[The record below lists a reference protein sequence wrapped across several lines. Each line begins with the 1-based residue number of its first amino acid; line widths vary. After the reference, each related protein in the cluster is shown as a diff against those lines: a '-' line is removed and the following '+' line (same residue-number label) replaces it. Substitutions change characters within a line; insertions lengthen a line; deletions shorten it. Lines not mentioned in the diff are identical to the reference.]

1 MVASEKISA
10 LNVERP
16 SDHPLPECLELLRN
30 RINLTTI
37 PFSERGSRL
46 MLSRKDDSLAI
57 RLAERWY
64 KLDGQLS
71 SYRTRKSVIT
81 NLVLLDGSGALLP
94 FTQSTLPNEVVLHTS
109 LGDVVIFFVD
119 GETLLFTLPAGPMGI
134 SFETTLD
141 TANVDR
147 RGGVLRMEGDIRRN
161 IAWTTNAHILAND
174 AEAFTTEEGVT
185 AQRVM
190 IIAESDGDDALML
203 NITPRLGFN
212 RYIPDIQ
219 KAREAAAQRWVE
231 WFQRAP
237 TVREDLRADYYYAW
251 WIMRSGLISTR
262 FYTTREAMTPSKIYY
277 VGVWQW
283 DAYFHALAYR
293 HVEPRLAADQLRI
306 VIDHQ
311 REDGMIPDAIHD
323 EGVVTRLNFPVEA
336 DVTKPPL
343 LAWTAW
349 KLYEMDGDREFLEEV
364 YEPIV
369 RWNRW
374 WLEQNDRDGNGLC
387 EYGHPFS
394 SGLDDSPLWDQ
405 GMPVEAPDLN
415 TYLVM
420 QMEALA
426 KIAREIGLKQEAE
439 EWDRK
444 SAAMAERMMEVMWD
458 EEAGL
463 FWALHEGK
471 RVDVRTP
478 FSLYPLMTGKIPPE
492 VTARLV
498 EHLTDPESFWT
509 RYPVPTVA
517 KNDPKY
523 APTVMWRGPVWLNVN
538 YLLIDGLQRAGYGD
552 IARELRRRTL
562 KMVNRAPDIFE
573 FYHPEDASIPPK
585 AAPLFGWSAALFIEL
600 AIQESVDH
608 NINRSHAPCGT

>member
-1 MVASEKISA
+1 MSSSA
-10 LNVERP
+10 HAAT
-16 SDHPLPECLELLRN
+16 DTLPECMQLLRD
-30 RINLTTI
+30 RINLTSI

-46 MLSRKDDSLAI
+46 MLFRKQDTLFI

-64 KLDGQLS
+64 KLDNQLS
-71 SYRTRKSVIT
+71 SYRTRKPVISALT
-81 NLVLLDGSGALLP
+81 ILDGNGTPLAFS
-94 FTQSTLPNEVVLHTS
+94 QQTLPSEVTLATTS
-109 LGDVVIFFVD
+109 GEVTICFVD
-119 GETLLFTLPAGPMGI
+119 GETLLFALPKGKVGI
-134 SFETTLD
+134 AFETTLD
-141 TANVDR
+141 TATVDR

-161 IAWTTNAHILAND
+161 IAWTTNAHILRD
-174 AEAFTTEEGVT
+174 EAVPFTTPEGVT
-185 AQRVM
+185 AQRVT
-190 IIAESDGDDALML
+190 IVVDSDGDDALL
-203 NITPRLGFN
+203 INITPRLGFN
-212 RYIPDIQ
+212 RYIPNIAQ
-219 KAREAAAQRWVE
+219 ARAVAAQRWIE
-231 WFQRAP
+231 WFARAP
-237 TVREDLRADYYYAW
+237 TVRADLRADYYYAW
-251 WIMRSGLISTR
+251 WIMRAGLISTR

-323 EGVVTRLNFPVEA
+323 EGVVTHLTFPVEA

-349 KLYEMDGDREFLEEV
+349 KLYEMDGDREFLEEM

-405 GMPVEAPDLN
+405 GMPVESPDLN
-415 TYLVM
+415 TYLAM

-426 KIAREIGLKQEAE
+426 KIARVLGLEDEAE
-439 EWDRK
+439 AWERK
-444 SAAMAERMMEVMWD
+444 SAEMTQRMMEVLWD
-458 EEAGL
+458 AEAGL
-463 FWALHEGK
+463 FWALHNGEPV
-471 RVDVRTP
+471 RVRTP
-478 FSLYPLMTGKIPPE
+478 FSLYPMMTGKLESE
-492 VTARLV
+492 VCRALV
-498 EHLTDPESFWT
+498 EKLTDPASFWT

-517 KNDPKY
+517 KDDPRY
-523 APTVMWRGPVWLNVN
+523 APTTMWRGPVWLNVN
-538 YLLIDGLQRAGYGD
+538 YMLIEGLQRCGYDD

-562 KMVNRAPDIFE
+562 KMVNCAPDIFE

-600 AIQESVDH
+600 AIQESQETE
-608 NINRSHAPCGT
+608 N